1 METKQEEKKQIQF
14 GDILE
19 YVPNERKER
28 FINDLIIYV
37 PHLKEEADK
46 FSHVIHNVAIGTN
59 MRSYIDLMKDIG
71 LKVYN
76 ATGEKNRKDENILY
90 RRLIYWMM
98 YKTLPVTLSG
108 IGSEFDNKNHAT
120 ILHGIKMFQDSMETS
135 WKDRM
140 IVQYFIEKM
149 EELGYPQ
156 PRQAYR
162 DLILK
167 LKIKH

>member
-1 METKQEEKKQIQF
+1 MTTQKQEKKIQF

-19 YVPNERKER
+19 YVPNDRKER
-28 FINDLIIYV
+28 FISDLILYV

-46 FSHVIHNVAIGTN
+46 FSHVVHNVAIGTN
-59 MRSYIDLMKDIG
+59 MRNYINLMKDMG

-76 ATGEKNRKDENILY
+76 STGEKNRKRENILY
-90 RRLIYWMM
+90 RQLIYWMM
-98 YKTLPVTLSG
+98 YKTLPVTLGG
-108 IGSEFDNKNHAT
+108 IGSEFENKNHAT
-120 ILHGIKMFQDSMETS
+120 ILHGIKMFENTMETS

-140 IVQYFIEKM
+140 VVQYFVEKM

-162 DLILK
+162 DLFFK
-167 LKIKH
+167 LKIQH

>member
-1 METKQEEKKQIQF
+1 MTTEKKQKEIHF

-19 YVPNERKER
+19 YVPNDRKER
-28 FINDLIIYV
+28 FINDLILYI

-59 MRSYIDLMKDIG
+59 MRNYINLVKDMA

-76 ATGEKNRKDENILY
+76 ATGEKNRKRENILY
-90 RRLIYWMM
+90 RQLVYWMM
-98 YKTLPVTLSG
+98 YKTLPVTLGG
-108 IGSEFDNKNHAT
+108 IGSEFENKNHAT
-120 ILHGIKMFQDSMETS
+120 ILHGTKMFENTMETS

-140 IVQYFIEKM
+140 VVQYFVERM

-162 DLILK
+162 ELYFK
-167 LKIKH
+167 LNIQH

>member
-1 METKQEEKKQIQF
+1 MTTEKKQKEIQF

-19 YVPNERKER
+19 YVPNDRKER
-28 FINDLIIYV
+28 FISDLILYV

-46 FSHVIHNVAIGTN
+46 FSHVVHNVAIGTN
-59 MRSYIDLMKDIG
+59 MRNYINLMKDMG

-76 ATGEKNRKDENILY
+76 ATGEKNRKRENILY
-90 RRLIYWMM
+90 RQLIYWMM
-98 YKTLPVTLSG
+98 YKTLPVTLGG
-108 IGSEFDNKNHAT
+108 IGSEFENKNHAT
-120 ILHGIKMFQDSMETS
+120 ILHGIKMFEDTMQTS

-140 IVQYFIEKM
+140 VIQYFVEKM

-162 DLILK
+162 DLFFK
-167 LKIKH
+167 LKIQH

>member
-1 METKQEEKKQIQF
+1 MEVQAEKKIHF

-19 YVPNERKER
+19 YVPNDRKER
-28 FINDLIIYV
+28 FISDLVLYV

-59 MRSYIDLMKDIG
+59 MRNYIDLVKDVA

-76 ATGEKNRKDENILY
+76 ATGEKNRKRENILY
-90 RRLIYWMM
+90 RQLVYWMM
-98 YKTLPVTLSG
+98 YKTLPVTLGG
-108 IGSEFDNKNHAT
+108 IGSEFGNKNHAT
-120 ILHGIKMFQDSMETS
+120 ILHGIKMFENTMETS

-140 IVQYFIEKM
+140 VVQYFVERM

-162 DLILK
+162 ELYFK
-167 LKIKH
+167 LNIQH

>member
-1 METKQEEKKQIQF
+1 MRTEKKEKTIHF

-19 YVPNERKER
+19 YVPNDRKER
-28 FINDLIIYV
+28 FISDLILYV

-59 MRSYIDLMKDIG
+59 MRNYINLMKDIS

-76 ATGEKNRKDENILY
+76 ATTEKNRKRENILY
-90 RRLIYWMM
+90 RQLVYWMM
-98 YKTLPVTLSG
+98 YKTLPVTLGG
-108 IGSEFDNKNHAT
+108 IGSEFENKNHAT
-120 ILHGIKMFQDSMETS
+120 ILHGINMFENTMETS

-140 IVQYFIEKM
+140 IVQYFVEKM

-162 DLILK
+162 ELFFK
-167 LKIKH
+167 LKIQH

>member
-1 METKQEEKKQIQF
+1 MEAKAEKTIHF

-19 YVPNERKER
+19 YVPNDRKER
-28 FINDLIIYV
+28 FIHDLILYV

-59 MRSYIDLMKDIG
+59 MRNYINLVKDMS

-76 ATGEKNRKDENILY
+76 ATGKKDRKAANILY
-90 RRLIYWMM
+90 RRLVYWMM
-98 YKTLPVTLSG
+98 YKTLPVTLEG
-108 IGSEFDNKNHAT
+108 IANEFDNNNHAT
-120 ILHGIKMFQDSMETS
+120 VLHGVNMFENCMETS

-140 IVQYFIEKM
+140 IVQYFVEKM

-156 PRQAYR
+156 PRQAFR
-162 DLILK
+162 ELFFK
-167 LKIKH
+167 LNIQH

>member
-1 METKQEEKKQIQF
+1 MEVQEEKKIHF

-19 YVPNERKER
+19 YVPNDRKER
-28 FINDLIIYV
+28 FISDLVLYV

-59 MRSYIDLMKDIG
+59 MRNYIDLMKDVA

-76 ATGEKNRKDENILY
+76 ATGEKNRKRANILY
-90 RRLIYWMM
+90 RQLIYWMM
-98 YKTLPVTLSG
+98 YKTLPVTLGG
-108 IGSEFDNKNHAT
+108 IGSEFENKNHAT
-120 ILHGIKMFQDSMETS
+120 ILHGIKMFENTMETS

-140 IVQYFIEKM
+140 VAQYFVEKM

-162 DLILK
+162 ELYFK
-167 LKIKH
+167 LNIQH

>member
-1 METKQEEKKQIQF
+1 MEVQAEKKIHF

-19 YVPNERKER
+19 YVPNDRKER
-28 FINDLIIYV
+28 FISDLILYV

-59 MRSYIDLMKDIG
+59 MRNYIDLVKDIA

-76 ATGEKNRKDENILY
+76 ATGERNRKRENILY
-90 RRLIYWMM
+90 RQLVYWIM
-98 YKTLPVTLSG
+98 YKTLPVTLEG
-108 IGSEFDNKNHAT
+108 IGNEFEHKTHGT
-120 ILHGIKMFQDSMETS
+120 ILHGIKMFENTMETS

-140 IVQYFIEKM
+140 VIQYFVERM

-162 DLILK
+162 ELYFK
-167 LKIKH
+167 LNIQH

>member
-1 METKQEEKKQIQF
+1 MEVQEEKTIHF

-19 YVPNERKER
+19 YVPNDRKER
-28 FINDLIIYV
+28 FIHDLILYV

-59 MRSYIDLMKDIG
+59 MRNYVDLMKDLAMKI
-71 LKVYN
+71 YN
-76 ATGEKNRKDENILY
+76 ASGEENRKRENVVY
-90 RRLIYWMM
+90 RQLVFWMM
-98 YKTLPVTLSG
+98 YKTLPVTLGG
-108 IGSEFDNKNHAT
+108 IGSEFKNKNHAT
-120 ILHGIKMFQDSMETS
+120 VLYGIKTFEDTILTS

-140 IVQYFIEKM
+140 LVQYFVEKM

-162 DLILK
+162 DLYFK
-167 LKIKH
+167 LKIEK

>member
-1 METKQEEKKQIQF
+1 MEVQAEKKIHF

-19 YVPNERKER
+19 YVPNDRKER
-28 FINDLIIYV
+28 FIHDLILYV

-59 MRSYIDLMKDIG
+59 MRNYINLIKDIA

-76 ATGEKNRKDENILY
+76 ATGEKNRKRENILY
-90 RRLIYWMM
+90 RQLVYWMM
-98 YKTLPVTLSG
+98 YKTLPVTLGG
-108 IGSEFDNKNHAT
+108 IGSEFENKNHAT
-120 ILHGIKMFQDSMETS
+120 ILHGVKMFENTMETS

-140 IVQYFIEKM
+140 VVQYFIERM

-162 DLILK
+162 ELYFK
-167 LKIKH
+167 LKIQH

>member
-1 METKQEEKKQIQF
+1 MRTEKKEKTIHF

-19 YVPNERKER
+19 YVPNDRKER
-28 FINDLIIYV
+28 FISDLILYV

-59 MRSYIDLMKDIG
+59 MRNYINLIKDMG

-76 ATGEKNRKDENILY
+76 ATVEKNRKRENILY
-90 RRLIYWMM
+90 RQLVYWMM
-98 YKTLPVTLSG
+98 YKTLPVTLGG
-108 IGSEFDNKNHAT
+108 IGSEFENKNHAT
-120 ILHGIKMFQDSMETS
+120 ILHGIKMFENTMETS

-140 IVQYFIEKM
+140 IVQYFVEKM

-162 DLILK
+162 ELFFK
-167 LKIKH
+167 LNIQH

>member
-1 METKQEEKKQIQF
+1 MEVQAEKKIHF

-19 YVPNERKER
+19 YVPNDRKER
-28 FINDLIIYV
+28 FISDLIIYV

-59 MRSYIDLMKDIG
+59 MRNYIDLMKDVA

-76 ATGEKNRKDENILY
+76 ATGEKNRKRANILY
-90 RRLIYWMM
+90 RQLIYWMM
-98 YKTLPVTLSG
+98 YKTLPVTLGG
-108 IGSEFDNKNHAT
+108 IGSEFGNKNHAT
-120 ILHGIKMFQDSMETS
+120 ILHGIKMFENTMETS

-140 IVQYFIEKM
+140 VIQYFVEKM

-162 DLILK
+162 DLFYK
-167 LKIKH
+167 LKIQH

>member
-1 METKQEEKKQIQF
+1 MTTEKKEKTVHF

-19 YVPNERKER
+19 YVPNDRKER
-28 FINDLIIYV
+28 FINDLILYI

-59 MRSYIDLMKDIG
+59 MRNYIDLVKDVA

-76 ATGEKNRKDENILY
+76 ATGEKNRKRENILY
-90 RRLIYWMM
+90 RQLVYWMM
-98 YKTLPVTLSG
+98 YKTLPVTLEG
-108 IGSEFDNKNHAT
+108 IGSEFEKKNHAT
-120 ILHGIKMFQDSMETS
+120 VLHGVNTFENTIETS

-140 IVQYFIEKM
+140 IIQYFVEKM

-162 DLILK
+162 ELFFK
-167 LKIKH
+167 LKIQH